1 MPKNKRPVPRK
12 SAATSEPQDDDDVQA
27 QAMAELALDVAVPEE
42 EDAAAARQKQ
52 DELNRMILNALRK
65 KNDGVLYDAIDRARY
80 SDIPAYQLLR
90 ASIEDASGVVVM
102 RREGAPPMEINAFAI
117 PLFVHGTG
125 GLTETDAFAD
135 PEAFDALVE
144 SFQKAGLESETA
156 RVVLVAHAFD
166 PQEAG
171 RITYCELNE
180 IVREVQG
187 SMSSKKLG
195 ATPALDRSMTGW
207 APNEAAPDAPTVE
220 LRFLLGF
227 ALKRADD
234 PFYAIPDDAARA
246 EQYFDA
252 RMARYRAWAG
262 QAAPLVRRC
271 LAANPDRIEVNF
283 LYQDLFFGAL
293 QHGFEELATLRMM
306 TQLNQ
311 ALEGSGIA
319 PAQASAR
326 IAAAASEDELVM
338 RVTLLAEGDAVFA
351 TVEKPLDVAADL
363 EAEVEDVRDAL
374 AAIGIGNVAVEAA
387 AQQEA

>member
-12 SAATSEPQDDDDVQA
+12 SAATSEPQDEDDLLA

-42 EDAAAARQKQ
+42 EDAAEVRRKQ

-90 ASIEDASGVVVM
+90 ASVEDASGVVVM
-102 RREGAPPMEINAFAI
+102 RREGAPAMEINAFAI
-117 PLFVHGTG
+117 PLFVHATG
-125 GLTETDAFAD
+125 GLKEGESFAD
-135 PEAFDALVE
+135 PQAFDAMVE

-156 RVVLVAHAFD
+156 KVVLVAHAYD
-166 PQEAG
+166 PEEAG

-180 IVREVQG
+180 IVREVQA
-187 SMSSKKLG
+187 SMTAKKLT

-207 APNEAAPDAPTVE
+207 APNEAAADEPTVE

-234 PFYAIPDDAARA
+234 PFYAIPDDEAGA
-246 EQYFDA
+246 EAYFDA

-271 LAANPDRIEVNF
+271 LAARPDSIEVNF

-293 QHGFEELATLRMM
+293 EHGFEELATLRMM

-311 ALEGSGIA
+311 ALESGGMA
-319 PAQASAR
+319 PAQVLAR

-338 RVTLLAEGDAVFA
+338 RVTLLGEGGAVLG

-363 EAEVEDVRDAL
+363 AAEVEDVRDAL
-374 AAIGIGNVAVEAA
+374 AAIGIGNVEVEGAA
-387 AQQEA
+387 TTG

>member
-12 SAATSEPQDDDDVQA
+12 SAATSEPQDDDDLLA
-27 QAMAELALDVAVPEE
+27 QAMAELALDVAVPEQ
-42 EDAAAARQKQ
+42 EDAAVQRQKQ

-102 RREGAPPMEINAFAI
+102 RREGAPAMEINAFAI

-125 GLTETDAFAD
+125 GLKESESFAD
-135 PEAFDALVE
+135 PEAFDAMVE
-144 SFQKAGLESETA
+144 SFRKAGLESEEA
-156 RVVLVAHAFD
+156 RVVLVAHAYD
-166 PQEAG
+166 PEEAG

-180 IVREVQG
+180 IVREVHG
-187 SMSSKKLG
+187 SMTARKLT
-195 ATPALDRSMTGW
+195 AAPALDRTMSGW
-207 APNEAAPDAPTVE
+207 APNEAAPDEPTVE

-234 PFYAIPDDAARA
+234 PFYTIPDDDARA
-246 EQYFDA
+246 EAYFEE

-271 LAANPDRIEVNF
+271 LAARPDTIEVNF

-293 QHGFEELATLRMM
+293 EHGFEELATLRMM
-306 TQLNQ
+306 TQLNR
-311 ALEGSGIA
+311 ALEAGGMA
-319 PAQASAR
+319 PAQALAR

-338 RVTLLAEGDAVFA
+338 RVTLLDEAAAVLV

-374 AAIGIGNVAVEAA
+374 AAIGIGNIEVEGATAA
-387 AQQEA
+387 D